1 MDDILQY
8 IPPMLSGKEL
18 DEKLAVLPAYDKSII
33 EKSATERLIAM
44 QNIYRI
50 FIPNAMSREIYSKL
64 YLALLRSLQK
74 KALYLSHTT
83 IQRKQQNDSET
94 SL

>member
-18 DEKLAVLPAYDKSII
+18 DDRLSVFPTYNKSITT
-33 EKSATERLIAM
+33 KSVTERLIAL
-44 QNIYRI
+44 QDIYQI
-50 FIPNAMSREIYSKL
+50 FIPSAMSREIYAKL

-74 KALYLSHTT
+74 KRSILAVV
-83 IQRKQQNDSET
+83 
-94 SL
+94 